1 LKNNCFIV
9 SLGKTILKAET
20 ACIYMLSNVRESGK

>member
-1 LKNNCFIV
+1 MV
-9 SLGKTILKAET
+9 SLGKTILRVET